1 MSIKAERVSSEM
13 IKELTDIIYSESDD
27 KRFKTVTITDIETSD
42 DLGFAKVFFT
52 SPDEDRNSLVKELNE
67 AVPFFKKFLS
77 ERLEVRQIPDLRFIY
92 DESIEYAENIE
103 KIIDEIHN
111 K

>member
-1 MSIKAERVSSEM
+1 MSIKAERVSSE
-13 IKELTDIIYSESDD
+13 IVKELTDIIYSESNDE
-27 KRFKTVTITDIETSD
+27 RFKTITITDVDTTD
-42 DLGFAKVFFT
+42 DLSFAKVYFT
-52 SPDEDRNSLVKELNE
+52 SPDENRDELVKEINE
-67 AVPFFKKFLS
+67 AVPFFKKLLS
-77 ERLEVRQIPDLRFIY
+77 ERLEVRQIPDLRFVY